1 MVIHQNFADFV
12 LFLYV
17 HMAHVDG
24 DYHSTEMD
32 VIRTKM
38 HKIFPKEN
46 DPETKLQE
54 AVKQYKI
61 FDQSKLTELCKDTFS
76 HFSHVKFAQ
85 KYKIYTD
92 MYDIVN
98 ADGTIDE
105 SETKALEVL
114 KKIIDLG
121 SESKN

>member
-1 MVIHQNFADFV
+1 M
-12 LFLYV
+12 
-17 HMAHVDG
+17 
-24 DYHSTEMD
+24 T
-32 VIRTKM
+32 
-38 HKIFPKEN
+38 
-46 DPETKLQE
+46 
-54 AVKQYKI
+54 

-76 HFSHVKFAQ
+76 HFSQVKFAQ

-92 MYDIVN
+92 MYEIVN